1 MSSYDHMISSS
12 SLHRETI
19 VLSTDIIVGFT
30 GE

>member
-19 VLSTDIIVGFT
+19 VLSTDII
-30 GE
+30 

>member
-19 VLSTDIIVGFT
+19 VLSTDIIV
-30 GE
+30 

>member
-19 VLSTDIIVGFT
+19 
-30 GE
+30 

>member
-19 VLSTDIIVGFT
+19 VLSTD
-30 GE
+30 